1 MENIKSMSSKA
12 LAYVVLL
19 YKKLKINKDLAILA
33 MQELEYRND
42 QGDSF
47 DYNSYI
53 ESEYNKMEQKPSS
66 INEIKQKIGAA
77 PKIINNEIP
86 SIIDM
91 VNNLKI

>member
-1 MENIKSMSSKA
+1 MSSTA
-12 LAYVVLL
+12 LAYIVLL
-19 YKKLKINKDLAILA
+19 YKKLKINKDLAIEA

-42 QGDSF
+42 QGDAF

-53 ESEYNKMEQKPSS
+53 ESEYNKMEQKPSN

-77 PKIINNEIP
+77 PKIINSEMP
-86 SIIDM
+86 SLIDL